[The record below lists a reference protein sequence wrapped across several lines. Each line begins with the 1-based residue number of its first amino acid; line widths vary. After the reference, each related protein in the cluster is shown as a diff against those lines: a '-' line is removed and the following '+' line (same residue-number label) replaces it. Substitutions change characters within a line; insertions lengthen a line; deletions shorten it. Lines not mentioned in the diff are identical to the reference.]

1 MVMAL
6 SSERASN
13 RCLPAIFKVP
23 LRALERTPERP
34 LQKALAEM
42 GPSNVLGRVLEKAA
56 RRAVQR
62 VLGLKNLLKL
72 IFKDALKG
80 SFLLR
85 ALVL

>member
-1 MVMAL
+1 
-6 SSERASN
+6 
-13 RCLPAIFKVP
+13 
-23 LRALERTPERP
+23 
-34 LQKALAEM
+34 M